1 MSLPKRPLGDYW
13 QLLQAH
19 HLLATDQS
27 LPTPLL
33 ARPVALV
40 SCDSQAVTPDTLF
53 IVKGAHFKGQYLAD
67 AVAKGA
73 FLYLAEAPLPQG
85 EGAAFLPV
93 TDVRK
98 AMALLADFY
107 YDHPSRKLQVVGIT
121 GTKGKSS
128 TTYYLKYIFDEYLA
142 ARKHP
147 ESGVISSIDTYDGRE
162 RFESHLTTP
171 EPLDL
176 ERHFHNAVE
185 AGLDY
190 MTMEVSSQALK
201 YDRMVGVELAAAV
214 FLNIGY
220 DHISPIEHPDFEDYF
235 AAKLRIFE
243 HSKLA
248 CVNLDSDEVQ
258 RVLNAAADVPRI
270 ITFSEQDPAA
280 TVFASSVKK
289 EGQDIL
295 FRVKTPR
302 FNRAFRLTMPGLFN
316 VQNALAAIAVCEGL
330 GIPEQCIY
338 VGLMKARVPGRM
350 EVYNN
355 ANGKVTAIVDYAHNR
370 LSFQK
375 LFESVKAEYP
385 GRRVVI
391 VFGCP
396 GKKALDRRKDLSE
409 IAAKYADLVVLTEE
423 DAGEEPVLD
432 ICREMAAHVENVG
445 CDYSIEPDRGEA
457 IRMAVMSSDRPTV
470 ILITGKGA
478 ETRQKRGT
486 AYIDCISDVEY
497 AKTSLHAY
505 DVQHHLDG
513 MEKVLGLLDT
523 LPRLRE
529 SAGKTIVLKY
539 GGSALGPGGAV
550 DSILRDVAALQMAG
564 VHVVLV
570 HGGGKAI
577 TGYLNR
583 MGIESHFLDGYRVT
597 DSEAMAVAE
606 MVLSGQVN
614 KEIVTALT
622 QLKVPAAGLSG
633 RDGRILTAVK
643 KDHPGGGLG
652 QVGEIAAA
660 SGDLI
665 RLLLSGGY
673 VPVISPVASGEDG
686 TPYNCNADDA
696 ACAVAEA
703 LKADKLVF
711 LTDVDGI
718 LLDSN
723 NAKTAVDQMTASQA
737 RDLLDTGLIQGGMAP
752 KLRSCIRAL
761 EQGVEKVVVLDG
773 RIDHVLLL
781 DAVSGQTMGTTI
793 RRDL

>member
-1 MSLPKRPLGDYW
+1 MTLPLRPLGDYW
-13 QLLQAH
+13 QLLQKH
-19 HLLATDQS
+19 GLLASAQP
-27 LPTPLL
+27 LPAELL
-33 ARPVALV
+33 ARPVELV
-40 SCDSQAVTPDTLF
+40 SCDSQAVGPNTLF

-67 AVAKGA
+67 AISKGA
-73 FLYLAEAPLPQG
+73 FVYLSDHPWPEA
-85 EGAAFLPV
+85 GATPCLVV
-93 TDVRK
+93 THVRR

-107 YDHPSRKLQVVGIT
+107 YDHPSGKLNVVGIT

-128 TTYYLKYIFDEYLA
+128 TAYYLKYIFDEYE
-142 ARKHP
+142 RTKKGK
-147 ESGVISSIDTYDGRE
+147 ESGVIGSIDTYDGVE

-176 ERHFHNAVE
+176 ERHLANAAS

-190 MTMEVSSQALK
+190 LTMEVSSQALK
-201 YDRMVGVELAAAV
+201 YDRMDAVELSAAV

-235 AAKLRIFE
+235 TSKLRIFR
-243 HSKLA
+243 HSDLA
-248 CVNLDSDEVQ
+248 VVNLDSDEAP
-258 RVLNAAADVPRI
+258 RILNASADCARR

-280 TVFASSVKK
+280 AVYGSNVRKQ
-289 EGQDIL
+289 GHDIL

-302 FNRAFRLTMPGLFN
+302 FSREFRLTMPGLFN

-350 EVYNN
+350 EVYQN
-355 ANGKVTAIVDYAHNR
+355 ADGRITAIVDYAHNR
-370 LSFQK
+370 LSFEK
-375 LFESVKAEYP
+375 LFQSVKEEYP
-385 GRRVVI
+385 GQRVVI

-409 IAAKYADLVVLTEE
+409 IAARYSDLVVITEE
-423 DAGEEPVLD
+423 DAGEEDVLA
-432 ICREMAAHVENVG
+432 ISREMAAHVENVG

-457 IRMAVMSSDRPTV
+457 IRMAIMGCDSPTV

-486 AYIDCISDVEY
+486 AYIDCVSDVAY
-497 AKTSLHAY
+497 TKTYLHEY
-505 DVQHHLDG
+505 DVLHHLDG

-523 LPRLRE
+523 LPRLAE
-529 SAGKTIVLKY
+529 SAGKTVVLKY
-539 GGSALGPGGAV
+539 GGSAWGDNGAV

-570 HGGGKAI
+570 HGGGKDI
-577 TGYLNR
+577 TRWLDR
-583 MGIESHFLDGYRVT
+583 MGVETRFQDGYRVT
-597 DSEAMAVAE
+597 DATAMDVAE

-614 KEIVTALT
+614 KQIVMAL
-622 QLKVPAAGLSG
+622 QKLGVKAAGVSG
-633 RDGRILTAVK
+633 KDGGILTAAR
-643 KDHPGGGLG
+643 KDPALG
-652 QVGEIAAA
+652 HVGDITAADGA
-660 SGDLI
+660 LI

-673 VPVISPVASGEDG
+673 VPVVSPVARGGDGE
-686 TPYNCNADDA
+686 TYNCNADDA

-703 LKADKLVF
+703 LHADKLVF

-718 LLDSN
+718 LMDAS
-723 NAKTAVDQMTASQA
+723 NAKTAIPSMTAA
-737 RDLLDTGLIQGGMAP
+737 EAKALLDDGLIQGGMVP
-752 KLRSCIRAL
+752 KLRSCVRAL
-761 EQGVEKVVVLDG
+761 EQGVAKVVVLDG
-773 RIDHVLLL
+773 RIDHVMLL

-793 RRDL
+793 RRA

>member
-1 MSLPKRPLGDYW
+1 MTLPTRPLGDYW
-13 QLLQAH
+13 QLLQKHGLLTSDAPLPTD
-19 HLLATDQS
+19 LLAT
-27 LPTPLL
+27 
-33 ARPVALV
+33 PVHLV
-40 SCDSQAVTPDTLF
+40 SCDSQAVTENTLF

-73 FLYLAEAPLPQG
+73 FVYLSDHLWPEAGSTPCL
-85 EGAAFLPV
+85 LV
-93 TDVRK
+93 KDVRR

-107 YDHPSRKLQVVGIT
+107 YDHPSGKLNVVGIT

-128 TTYYLKYIFDEYLA
+128 TTYYLKYIFDEYE
-142 ARKHP
+142 RTKKGP
-147 ESGVISSIDTYDGRE
+147 ESGVVSSIDTYDGVE

-176 ERHFHNAVE
+176 ERHFANAAAVGME
-185 AGLDY
+185 YL
-190 MTMEVSSQALK
+190 TMEVSSQALK
-201 YDRMVGVELAAAV
+201 YDRMDGVELAASV

-220 DHISPIEHPDFEDYF
+220 DHISPIEHPDFADYF
-235 AAKLRIFE
+235 A
-243 HSKLA
+243 SKLKIFA
-248 CVNLDSDEVQ
+248 HSDLAVVNLDSDEAG
-258 RVLNAAADVPRI
+258 RILNASADAPRR
-270 ITFSEQDPAA
+270 ITFSERDPAA
-280 TVFASSVKK
+280 TVYGSNVRKQ
-289 EGQDIL
+289 GHDIL

-302 FNRAFRLTMPGLFN
+302 FSREFRLTMPGLFN

-350 EVYNN
+350 EVYQN
-355 ANGKVTAIVDYAHNR
+355 ADGRITAIVDYAHNR
-370 LSFQK
+370 LSFEK
-375 LFESVKAEYP
+375 LFQSVKAEYP
-385 GRRVVI
+385 GQRVVI

-409 IAAKYADLVVLTEE
+409 IAAKYADLVVITEE
-423 DAGEEPVLD
+423 DAGEEDVLD
-432 ICREMAAHVENVG
+432 ISREMAAHVESVG

-457 IRMAVMSSDRPTV
+457 IRMAVMGCEEPTV

-497 AKTSLHAY
+497 TKTYLHEY
-505 DVQHHLDG
+505 DVAHHLDG

-523 LPRLRE
+523 LPRLAE
-529 SAGKTIVLKY
+529 SAGKTVVLKY
-539 GGSALGPGGAV
+539 GGSAWGEGGAV

-570 HGGGKAI
+570 HGGGKNI
-577 TGYLNR
+577 TAWLDK
-583 MGIESHFLDGYRVT
+583 MGVNTEFKDGYRVT
-597 DSEAMAVAE
+597 DGTAMDVAE

-614 KEIVTALT
+614 KQIVMAL
-622 QLKVPAAGLSG
+622 QKLGVKAAGVSG
-633 RDGRILTAVK
+633 KDGGILTAVQ
-643 KDHPGGGLG
+643 KDPALG
-652 QVGEIAAA
+652 HVGDIAAA
-660 SGDLI
+660 DGGLI

-673 VPVISPVASGEDG
+673 VPVISPVARGENG
-686 TPYNCNADDA
+686 ETYNCNADDA

-718 LLDSN
+718 LMDER
-723 NAKTAVDQMTASQA
+723 NAKTAIPAMTAA
-737 RDLLDTGLIQGGMAP
+737 EAAELLDNGLIRGGMVP
-752 KLRSCIRAL
+752 KLRSCVRAL
-761 EQGVEKVVVLDG
+761 ERGVAKVVVLDG
-773 RIDHVLLL
+773 RIDHVMLL

-793 RRDL
+793 RRE